1 MGQLKIVTGGL
12 KLQGKAFVLDSLIA
26 STIRSRTG
34 QPIVIESSKNLTLS
48 TRNENGF
55 RDNKIFLGKCLIF
68 FLVTLMSIIQKLVKV
83 TVKAFVK
90 YKFERHMRS

>member
-12 KLQGKAFVLDSLIA
+12 KLEGKAFVLDSLIA

-34 QPIVIESSKNLTLS
+34 HPIIIESSKNLTLS

-55 RDNKIFLGKCLIF
+55 LDNLIFLGNEFTFYSNNAKNICFYCFIF
-68 FLVTLMSIIQKLVKV
+68 
-83 TVKAFVK
+83 
-90 YKFERHMRS
+90 YY